1 MSMAIKI
8 LLCAAIVGGAI
19 AVPFAAPAFLAF
31 LGFTNAGIAA
41 GSLAATWQ
49 AKLGI
54 GSLFAAMQSAGM
66 AGFSVASYI
75 LLSLTG
81 GVAGATTG
89 GVAGLIKWL
98 KGEGD
103 HCGL

>member
-1 MSMAIKI
+1 MGIKI
-8 LLCAAIVGGAI
+8 LLCAAIVGGAV

-31 LGFTNAGIAA
+31 LGFTKAGIAA

-49 AKLGI
+49 AKWGI
-54 GSLFAAMQSAGM
+54 GWLFAAMQSAGM
-66 AGFSVASYI
+66 AGLSAASYI

-81 GVAGATTG
+81 GVAGGATTG
-89 GVAGLIKWL
+89 GVTGLIKWL

>member
-1 MSMAIKI
+1 MI
-8 LLCAAIVGGAI
+8 LLCLTISIGGGAI
-19 AVPFAAPAFLAF
+19 AVPFAAPTFLAF
-31 LGFTNAGIAA
+31 LGFTKAGIAA
-41 GSLAATWQ
+41 GSFAATWQ

-54 GSLFAAMQSAGM
+54 GSIFAATQSAGM

-81 GVAGATTG
+81 GVAGGATTG
-89 GVAGLIKWL
+89 GVAGLIAWL
-98 KGEGD
+98 QGHGD